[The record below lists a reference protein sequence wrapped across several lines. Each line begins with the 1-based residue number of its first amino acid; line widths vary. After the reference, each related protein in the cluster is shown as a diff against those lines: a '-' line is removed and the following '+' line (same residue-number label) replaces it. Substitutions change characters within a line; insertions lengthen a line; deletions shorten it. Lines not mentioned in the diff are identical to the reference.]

1 MAPEFVFENSP
12 DAIGNRFNSNI
23 DEISRF
29 ILKVEICKRLKCSL
43 IAVSI
48 RKTLQ
53 SPDCR
58 MDSSVD
64 AIQRTQW
71 KANFLCQW
79 YEYHQHKSVPQ
90 WSFLNV
96 FNNCFGTALSEASI
110 TLFWSIVRLWD
121 FSSNLCA
128 EIKRLVAG
136 SSSPLI
142 SNWLRWRVLSQ
153 KSCAL

>member
-12 DAIGNRFNSNI
+12 DAIGNRFNSII

-58 MDSSVD
+58 MDSSVE
-64 AIQRTQW
+64 AIQRTQ
-71 KANFLCQW
+71 
-79 YEYHQHKSVPQ
+79 
-90 WSFLNV
+90 
-96 FNNCFGTALSEASI
+96 
-110 TLFWSIVRLWD
+110 
-121 FSSNLCA
+121 
-128 EIKRLVAG
+128 
-136 SSSPLI
+136 
-142 SNWLRWRVLSQ
+142 
-153 KSCAL
+153 